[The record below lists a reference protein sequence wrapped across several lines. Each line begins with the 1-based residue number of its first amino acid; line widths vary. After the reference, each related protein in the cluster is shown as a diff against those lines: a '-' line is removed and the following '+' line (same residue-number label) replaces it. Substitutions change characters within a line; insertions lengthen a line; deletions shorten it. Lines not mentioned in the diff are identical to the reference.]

1 MGTCDGAVEGDWL
14 NNSVGAAVV
23 GAWVGGEVIAMVG
36 FEVGLEV
43 GLLVGVEVVGLGVGS
58 LGLRVL

>member
-1 MGTCDGAVEGDWL
+1 
-14 NNSVGAAVV
+14 
-23 GAWVGGEVIAMVG
+23 MVG